1 MAMRGESA
9 GTVTVADVRASGA
22 SRREF
27 RCGVCG
33 YGVALAGSPPACPM
47 CRATAWEPVPWR
59 PFTRLADVPTR
70 AGYSSDFGL

>member
-1 MAMRGESA
+1 MATRGDSA
-9 GTVTVADVRASGA
+9 GAVTVVGVPRRRG

-59 PFTRLADVPTR
+59 PFSRFADVPTR
-70 AGYSSDFGL
+70 AGYSSNLDL